1 MASYINNIAQNA
13 QIAEVLPF
21 TPDWQFLSSAQQTLS
36 DMQTKAFESF
46 ADKYSTYLKQ
56 DLTRQDTLAFREKF
70 LKEADNKIKMV
81 SGTDLTDPRN
91 LQNAGSIFNELT
103 NNKLYIAD
111 IMQTK
116 AIKKGLETAQAFATA
131 PDAAARALYNPYS
144 QKLLQYAQRD
154 FMNASSDE
162 AVRMQTPTYVPGVD
176 FRTLSKKVLDD
187 YGMNVEYDEQSGT
200 YLYTY
205 TNGQVVE
212 PAMQSA
218 ITRELSKD
226 PAVMAYADTR
236 VEAEFR
242 DASENLIATGLSRQE
257 AQLQV
262 ANTYLNAI
270 ATQSFTEEQLG
281 NIRSYID
288 ANTAVKEHEKKMAE
302 KPYTPGSAEDIDYR
316 NLKTKV
322 QKLEM
327 AKQDAEAYL
336 NLTGSSSPE
345 ATVERA
351 KLVMRNS
358 ELQQEFTSQ
367 AGFFA
372 LKNSKFKINADDLAK
387 AAGTGKGS
395 DKSLNPDYADYTD
408 IGAPGASVKE
418 ERNWAVSDGNAIVDF
433 SREITELKRDA
444 LKVAALMDVPEI
456 TSLVKDLDIDAL
468 SREQVVEFYKKVDN
482 AFNSSESAK
491 SSDLALTYLG
501 DKDKIN
507 DAFAS
512 YKGYLDQKRNNNLVI
527 KQELE
532 KEGDQSIKYLFD
544 SNGRIRTKEEYYT
557 AAGIR
562 EVDTIDPFGGKSF
575 LESADERGVAFGSG
589 VAVIKNKKQTSNK
602 PSDFGAYE
610 KALRRFTEKYNST
623 IRKAGSPITSISA
636 QIEGLQGEGYNY
648 PRVSYLYDQKSPKSA
663 ARELSENM
671 YQNLANS
678 SAYNISIG
686 DNTGVEGAQS
696 QLAESLIK
704 GALRKLLTEQMSSD
718 TENRIQYQ
726 ISFQDAALGEANK
739 SAYTIKFTDP
749 SKIKEFVLTSGLDEA
764 GQAEFQRMVIEG
776 FTVVMEDKNMV
787 NRPMALSKKE
797 TALTTAFKANGNTL
811 NENIPGYGYFKVA
824 QKSDSPNTVIVSL
837 SQNGNV
843 YTLEYPIGVMDKVYR
858 DWRNQGYQ
866 QKKQQRLNA
875 QQ

>member
-162 AVRMQTPTYVPGVD
+162 AVRMQTPRYVPGVD

-262 ANTYLNAI
+262 ANGYLNAI

-387 AAGTGKGS
+387 AASTGKGAGK
-395 DKSLNPDYADYTD
+395 DLNLDYADYTD
-408 IGAPGASVKE
+408 IGAPGVSVKE
-418 ERNWAVSDGNAIVDF
+418 ERNWAVSDRNALVDF
-433 SREITELKRDA
+433 SREMTELKRDA
-444 LKVAALMDVPEI
+444 LKAAALMDVPEI

-507 DAFAS
+507 DAFAA
-512 YKGYLDQKRNNNLVI
+512 YKGYLDQKRNNNKVVVDQLS
-527 KQELE
+527 KKNELA
-532 KEGDQSIKYLFD
+532 KYLLD
-544 SNGRIRTKEEYYT
+544 ENGTIRTEEEFY
-557 AAGIR
+557 A
-562 EVDTIDPFGGKSF
+562 V
-575 LESADERGVAFGSG
+575 RGVKKETSKERVAPLMVSG
-589 VAVIKNKKQTSNK
+589 VGTPVNMYMDDEPTWTRTVKDPTV
-602 PSDFGAYE
+602 YE
-610 KALRRFTEKYNST
+610 KLITEFTKEYNST

-776 FTVVMEDKNMV
+776 FTVVMEDKSMV
-787 NRPMALSKKE
+787 NRPAALSKKE
-797 TALTTAFKANGNTL
+797 TALTTVFRANGNTL

>member
-70 LKEADNKIKMV
+70 LKEADNKIKIV

-205 TNGQVVE
+205 TNGQFVE

-218 ITRELSKD
+218 ITRELLKD

-242 DASENLIATGLSRQE
+242 DDSENLIATGLSRQE

-262 ANTYLNAI
+262 ANGYLNAI

-387 AAGTGKGS
+387 AASTGKGAGK
-395 DKSLNPDYADYTD
+395 DLNLDYADYTD
-408 IGAPGASVKE
+408 IGAPGVSVKE
-418 ERNWAVSDGNAIVDF
+418 ERNWAVSDRNALVDF
-433 SREITELKRDA
+433 SREMTELKRDA
-444 LKVAALMDVPEI
+444 LKAAALMDVPEI
-456 TSLVKDLDIDAL
+456 TSLVKDLDIDTL

-507 DAFAS
+507 DAFAA
-512 YKGYLDQKRNNNLVI
+512 YKGYLDQKRNNNKVVVDQLS
-527 KQELE
+527 KKNELA
-532 KEGDQSIKYLFD
+532 KYLLD
-544 SNGRIRTKEEYYT
+544 ENGTIRTEEEFY
-557 AAGIR
+557 A
-562 EVDTIDPFGGKSF
+562 V
-575 LESADERGVAFGSG
+575 RGVKKETSKERVAPLIVSG
-589 VAVIKNKKQTSNK
+589 VGTPVNMYMDDEPTWTRTVKDPTV
-602 PSDFGAYE
+602 YE
-610 KALRRFTEKYNST
+610 KLITEFTKEYNST

-776 FTVVMEDKNMV
+776 FTVVMEDKSMV
-787 NRPMALSKKE
+787 NRPAALSKKE
-797 TALTTAFKANGNTL
+797 TALTTVFRANGNTL

>member
-70 LKEADNKIKMV
+70 LKEADNKIKIV

-242 DASENLIATGLSRQE
+242 DDSENLIATGLSRQE

-262 ANTYLNAI
+262 ANGYLNAI
-270 ATQSFTEEQLG
+270 ATQSFNEEQLG

-351 KLVMRNS
+351 KLIMRNS

-372 LKNSKFKINADDLAK
+372 LKTSKFKINADDLAK
-387 AAGTGKGS
+387 AASTGKGAGK
-395 DKSLNPDYADYTD
+395 DLNLDYADN
-408 IGAPGASVKE
+408 INVGSPGASVKE
-418 ERNWAVSDGNAIVDF
+418 ERNWAANDSNALVDF
-433 SREITELKRDA
+433 SNEMTELKRDA

-532 KEGDQSIKYLFD
+532 KEGDKEIKHLFD
-544 SNGRIRTKEEYYT
+544 SNGRIRTKEEYY
-557 AAGIR
+557 AASGLK
-562 EVDTIDPFGGKSF
+562 EADTQAHKRAKKESRARGF
-575 LESADERGVAFGSG
+575 LASPTGLGFEPG
-589 VAVIKNKKQTSNK
+589 VAVPTDN
-602 PSDFGAYE
+602 YE
-610 KALRRFTEKYNST
+610 NALRRFTEKYNST

-648 PRVSYLYDQKSPKSA
+648 PRVLYLYDQKSPDSA
-663 ARELSENM
+663 ARKLSENM
-671 YQNLANS
+671 YQNLDNGP
-678 SAYNISIG
+678 AYSISIG
-686 DNTGVEGAQS
+686 DNTGEEGAKS
-696 QLAESLIK
+696 ELAESLIK
-704 GALRKLLTEQMSSD
+704 DGVLRKLLTEQMSSD

-726 ISFQDAALGEANK
+726 ISFQDAALGEAGK
-739 SAYTIKFTDP
+739 AAYTIKFTDP
-749 SKIKEFVLTSGLDEA
+749 SKLKEFILTSGLDEA
-764 GQAEFQRMVIEG
+764 GQAEFQRMLISG
-776 FTVVMEDKNMV
+776 FTVVMEDKNMK
-787 NRPMALSKKE
+787 NRPAALSKKE
-797 TALTTAFKANGNTL
+797 TALTTVFRANGNTL

>member
-387 AAGTGKGS
+387 AAGTGKGAGK
-395 DKSLNPDYADYTD
+395 DLNLDYADNVNMVS
-408 IGAPGASVKE
+408 PGASVKE
-418 ERNWAVSDGNAIVDF
+418 ERNWAASDLNALVDF
-433 SREITELKRDA
+433 SREMTELKRDA

-532 KEGDQSIKYLFD
+532 KEGDKEIKHLFD
-544 SNGRIRTKEEYYT
+544 SNGRIRTKEEYY
-557 AAGIR
+557 AASGLK
-562 EVDTIDPFGGKSF
+562 EADTQAHKPAKKESRARGF
-575 LESADERGVAFGSG
+575 LASPTGLGFEPG
-589 VAVIKNKKQTSNK
+589 VAVPTDK
-602 PSDFGAYE
+602 YE
-610 KALRRFTEKYNST
+610 NALRRFTEKYNST

-648 PRVSYLYDQKSPKSA
+648 PRVLYLYDQKSPDSA
-663 ARELSENM
+663 ARKLSENM
-671 YQNLANS
+671 YQNLDNGP
-678 SAYNISIG
+678 AYSISIG
-686 DNTGVEGAQS
+686 DNTGEEGAKS
-696 QLAESLIK
+696 ELAKSLIK
-704 GALRKLLTEQMSSD
+704 DGVLRKLLTEQMSSD

-726 ISFQDAALGEANK
+726 ISFQDAALGEAGK
-739 SAYTIKFTDP
+739 AAYTIKFTDP
-749 SKIKEFVLTSGLDEA
+749 SKLKEFILTSGLDEA
-764 GQAEFQRMVIEG
+764 GQAEFQRMLISG
-776 FTVVMEDKNMV
+776 FTVVMEDKSMV
-787 NRPMALSKKE
+787 NRPAALSKKE
-797 TALTTAFKANGNTL
+797 TALTTVFRANGNTL

>member
-162 AVRMQTPTYVPGVD
+162 AVRMQTPRYVPGVD

-387 AAGTGKGS
+387 AATTGKGAGK
-395 DKSLNPDYADYTD
+395 DLNLDYADYTD
-408 IGAPGASVKE
+408 IGAPGVSVKE
-418 ERNWAVSDGNAIVDF
+418 ERNWAVSDRNALVDF
-433 SREITELKRDA
+433 SREMTELKRDA

-532 KEGDQSIKYLFD
+532 KEGDKEIKHLFD
-544 SNGRIRTKEEYYT
+544 SNGRIRTKEEYY
-557 AAGIR
+557 AASGLK
-562 EVDTIDPFGGKSF
+562 EADTQAHKRAKKESRARGF
-575 LESADERGVAFGSG
+575 LASPTGLGFEPG
-589 VAVIKNKKQTSNK
+589 VAVPTDK
-602 PSDFGAYE
+602 YE
-610 KALRRFTEKYNST
+610 NALRRFTEKYNST

>member
-56 DLTRQDTLAFREKF
+56 DLTRQDTLAFRENF
-70 LKEADNKIKMV
+70 LKQADNKIKMV

-91 LQNAGSIFNELT
+91 LQNASSIFNELT
-103 NNKLYIAD
+103 DNKLYIAD

-144 QKLLQYAQRD
+144 QRLLQYAERD
-154 FMNASSDE
+154 FASASADE
-162 AVRMQTPTYVPGVD
+162 AIRMQTPAYVPGVD
-176 FRTLSKKVLDD
+176 FRTLSKRVLDD
-187 YGMNVEYDEQSGT
+187 YGMNVEYDEQSGS

-218 ITRELSKD
+218 ITRELLKD
-226 PAVMAYADTR
+226 PAVMAYANTR
-236 VEAEFR
+236 VEAQFR
-242 DASENLIATGLSRQE
+242 DASENLIATGLSKQE

-262 ANTYLNAI
+262 ANGYLNNI
-270 ATQSFTEEQLG
+270 ATQDFTEEQLG

-288 ANTAVKEHEKKMAE
+288 ANTAIKEHEKKMAE
-302 KPYTPGSAEDIDYR
+302 KPYTPGSPEDIDYQ
-316 NLKTKV
+316 NLKAKA
-322 QKLEM
+322 QKLAL
-327 AKQDAEAYL
+327 AKEDAEAYL

-345 ATVERA
+345 ASIERA
-351 KLVMRNS
+351 KLLMRNAQ
-358 ELQQEFTSQ
+358 LQEEFASQ

-372 LKNSKFKINADDLAK
+372 LKNAKFKINADDLAK
-387 AAGTGKGS
+387 AASGKGAG
-395 DKSLNPDYADYTD
+395 KTLNPDYADYVDT
-408 IGAPGASVKE
+408 GAPGASVKE
-418 ERNWAVSDGNAIVDF
+418 EQNWAAADRNALVDR
-433 SREITELKRDA
+433 SRQITEIKRDA
-444 LKVAALMDVPEI
+444 IKTASLMDVPEI
-456 TSLVKDLDIDAL
+456 TTLVKDVDLDAL
-468 SREQVVEFYKKVDN
+468 SPQQVMDLYKKIDD
-482 AFNSSESAK
+482 AFNASENAK
-491 SSDLALTYLG
+491 SSEGALLYLS
-501 DKDKIN
+501 DRDKIN
-507 DAFAS
+507 DALAS
-512 YKGYLDQKRNNNLVI
+512 YKGYLDQKRNNNLVV

-532 KEGDQSIKYLFD
+532 KEGDENIKYLFD
-544 SNGRIRTKEEYYT
+544 VNGRIRTKEEYY
-557 AAGIR
+557 AASGIK
-562 EVDTIDPFGGKSF
+562 EADTQDVFRGKSF
-575 LESADERGVAFGSG
+575 LESADDRRVAFGSG
-589 VAVIKNKKQTSNK
+589 VAVLRDKKQSSGKSST
-602 PSDFGAYE
+602 FGAYE
-610 KALRRFTEKYNST
+610 KALKRFTEKYNST

-648 PRVSYLYDQKSPKSA
+648 PRVSYLYDQKSPNSA

-671 YQNLANS
+671 YQNLANAP
-678 SAYNISIG
+678 AYSISIG
-686 DNTGVEGAQS
+686 DNTGEEGTES
-696 QLAESLIK
+696 QIAESLIK

-726 ISFQDAALGEANK
+726 ISFQDAALGEVNK
-739 SAYTIKFTDP
+739 AAYTIKFTDP
-749 SKIKEFVLTSGLDEA
+749 SKLKEFVLTSELDEA
-764 GQAEFQRMVIEG
+764 GQAEFQKMLIDG

-787 NRPMALSKKE
+787 NRPQALSKKE
-797 TALTTAFKANGNTL
+797 TALTTVFRANGNTL

-824 QKSDSPNTVIVSL
+824 QKSDSPNTVMVSF
-837 SQNGNV
+837 SQNGNIV
-843 YTLEYPIGVMDKVYR
+843 TGEYPMGIMDKIYR

-866 QKKQQRLNA
+866 QKRQQRLNA

>member
-262 ANTYLNAI
+262 ANGYLNAI
-270 ATQSFTEEQLG
+270 ATQSFNEEQLG

-351 KLVMRNS
+351 KLIMRNS

-372 LKNSKFKINADDLAK
+372 LKTSKFKINADDLAK
-387 AAGTGKGS
+387 AASTGKGAGK
-395 DKSLNPDYADYTD
+395 DLNLDYADYTD
-408 IGAPGASVKE
+408 IGAPGVSVKE
-418 ERNWAVSDGNAIVDF
+418 ERNWAVSDRNALVDF
-433 SREITELKRDA
+433 SREMTELKRDA
-444 LKVAALMDVPEI
+444 LKAAALMDVPEI

-507 DAFAS
+507 DAFAA
-512 YKGYLDQKRNNNLVI
+512 YKGYLDQKRNNNKVVVDQLS
-527 KQELE
+527 KKNELA
-532 KEGDQSIKYLFD
+532 KYLLD
-544 SNGRIRTKEEYYT
+544 ENGTIRTEEEFY
-557 AAGIR
+557 A
-562 EVDTIDPFGGKSF
+562 V
-575 LESADERGVAFGSG
+575 RGVKKETSKERVAPLMVSG
-589 VAVIKNKKQTSNK
+589 VGTPVNMYMDDEPTWTRTVKDPTV
-602 PSDFGAYE
+602 YE
-610 KALRRFTEKYNST
+610 KLITEFTKEYNST

-776 FTVVMEDKNMV
+776 FTVVMEDKSMV
-787 NRPMALSKKE
+787 NRPAALSKKE
-797 TALTTAFKANGNTL
+797 TALTTVFRANGNTL

>member
-70 LKEADNKIKMV
+70 LKEADNKIKIV

-205 TNGQVVE
+205 TNGQFVE

-218 ITRELSKD
+218 ITRELLKD

-242 DASENLIATGLSRQE
+242 DDSENLIATGLSRQE

-262 ANTYLNAI
+262 ANGYLNAI

-387 AAGTGKGS
+387 AASTGKGAGK
-395 DKSLNPDYADYTD
+395 DLNLDYADYTD
-408 IGAPGASVKE
+408 IGAPGVSVKE
-418 ERNWAVSDGNAIVDF
+418 ERNWAVSDRNALVDF
-433 SREITELKRDA
+433 SREMTELKRDA
-444 LKVAALMDVPEI
+444 LKAAALMDVPEI
-456 TSLVKDLDIDAL
+456 TSLVKDLDIDTL

-507 DAFAS
+507 DAFAA
-512 YKGYLDQKRNNNLVI
+512 YKGYLDQKRNNNKVVVDQLS
-527 KQELE
+527 KKNELA
-532 KEGDQSIKYLFD
+532 KYLLD
-544 SNGRIRTKEEYYT
+544 ENGTIRTEEEFY
-557 AAGIR
+557 A
-562 EVDTIDPFGGKSF
+562 V
-575 LESADERGVAFGSG
+575 RGVKKETSKERVAPLVVSG
-589 VAVIKNKKQTSNK
+589 VGTPVNMYMDDEPTWTRTVKDPTV
-602 PSDFGAYE
+602 YE
-610 KALRRFTEKYNST
+610 KLITEFTKEYNST

-776 FTVVMEDKNMV
+776 FTVVMEDKSMV
-787 NRPMALSKKE
+787 NRPAALSKKE
-797 TALTTAFKANGNTL
+797 TALTTVFRANGNTL

>member
-162 AVRMQTPTYVPGVD
+162 AVRMQTPRYVPGVD

-372 LKNSKFKINADDLAK
+372 LKTSKFKINADDLAK
-387 AAGTGKGS
+387 AASTGKGAGK
-395 DKSLNPDYADYTD
+395 DLNLDYADNVNMVS
-408 IGAPGASVKE
+408 PGASVKE
-418 ERNWAVSDGNAIVDF
+418 ERNWAASDLNALVDF
-433 SREITELKRDA
+433 SREMTELKRDA

-532 KEGDQSIKYLFD
+532 KEGDKEIKHLFD
-544 SNGRIRTKEEYYT
+544 SNGRIRTKEEYY
-557 AAGIR
+557 AASGLK
-562 EVDTIDPFGGKSF
+562 EADTQAHKRAKKESRARGF
-575 LESADERGVAFGSG
+575 LASPTGLGFEPG
-589 VAVIKNKKQTSNK
+589 VAVPTDK
-602 PSDFGAYE
+602 YE
-610 KALRRFTEKYNST
+610 NALRRFTEKYNST

-648 PRVSYLYDQKSPKSA
+648 PRVLYLYDQKSPDSA
-663 ARELSENM
+663 ARKLSENM
-671 YQNLANS
+671 YQNLDNGP
-678 SAYNISIG
+678 AYSISIG
-686 DNTGVEGAQS
+686 DNTGEEGAKS
-696 QLAESLIK
+696 ELAKSLIK
-704 GALRKLLTEQMSSD
+704 DGVLRKLLTEQMSSD

-726 ISFQDAALGEANK
+726 ISFQDAALGEAGK
-739 SAYTIKFTDP
+739 AAYTIKFTDP
-749 SKIKEFVLTSGLDEA
+749 SKLKEFILTSGLDEA
-764 GQAEFQRMVIEG
+764 GQAEFQRMLISG
-776 FTVVMEDKNMV
+776 FTVVMEDKSMV
-787 NRPMALSKKE
+787 NRPAALSKKE
-797 TALTTAFKANGNTL
+797 TALTTVFRANGNTL